1 MDFSVID
8 DTNEI
13 GNLDQLTKDLS
24 EAVASPSNEPAPAPE
39 KKAKPDWVPA
49 KFWDESKGEVLTE
62 KMAQSYT
69 NLESSHGR
77 MANDLGTQRKLTDR
91 LLDLK
96 RAEDLRL
103 NGASPDPAKPA
114 LPQVKGTELLDD
126 PAGVISR
133 VVETVVQQRDT
144 ETAQKTAQQQAE
156 ERFNKFVS
164 DHPDYVELT
173 GTSDFQSWVQE
184 SPSRKRL
191 SAIASRGDVDA
202 ADDLLIEFKSR
213 SKQTVTDTKTTQ
225 EAAGVEAA
233 RRVGLENGGTATAG
247 AATKTGKTY
256 RRVDLLRL
264 KQERPDDYYSE
275 SFQAE
280 IIAAYNEGRVK

>member
-1 MDFSVID
+1 VDFSVID

-13 GNLDQLTKDLS
+13 GNLDQLTK
-24 EAVASPSNEPAPAPE
+24 EPAPEPE
-39 KKAKPDWVPA
+39 KKVKPDWVPA

-62 KMAQSYT
+62 KMAQSYV

-96 RAEDLRL
+96 RVDDLRL
-103 NGASPDPAKPA
+103 NGGSPDPAKPA

-156 ERFNKFVS
+156 ERFNKFVT
-164 DHPDYVELT
+164 DHPDYVDLT
-173 GTSDFQSWVQE
+173 ATSEFQSWVQE

-202 ADDLLIEFKSR
+202 ADDLLVEFKSR
-213 SKQTVTDTKTTQ
+213 SKQPVTDDKKTQ
-225 EAAGVEAA
+225 EAAGLEAA
-233 RRVGLENGGTATAG
+233 RRVGLENGGASN
-247 AATKTGKTY
+247 AAASTKTGKTY